1 LSKKYCSPRR
11 ILGTIEYHNS
21 FLKGFSPLTTLTDYQ
36 IVIRELSER
45 VVAAQKPIRVLDAI
59 KWSSQVREQ
68 FFHDKCKKLPN
79 VNTAYYLENN
89 PLQFDPLQKIEEFHE
104 IERSIRRKLGQYSGV
119 GSIMQ
124 RMCREYVSVVQM
136 LLARGTPRF
145 TEVSQEL
152 YGSSEDA
159 FHIGAPTL
167 KDLALLVSNTLTNIK
182 DQVLTEADVKL
193 FTSEQAVQIL
203 SEKLGG
209 YFSDR
214 DHVRVELS
222 DGIVADASAGAERIK
237 IHDGLM
243 FSERE
248 IRVFEIHEGWVHLG
262 TTLNGMSQPVCT
274 FLSKGPPSSTITQE
288 GLGIIAEVFTF
299 SSYPGRVK
307 RLTNRITAVNMAED
321 GADFLDVFHFY
332 REQGIEEDDCYQHT
346 TRVFRGSTP
355 DGGPFTKDLSYT
367 KGFILIYNYIR
378 LAVQRGLLSHIPL
391 LFLGKTTL
399 EDIHILADLVEE
411 NIVVPPKYVPPQFQD
426 IAALSAWMC
435 YSLFMN
441 KLDLERLAIDF
452 KAILH

>member
-1 LSKKYCSPRR
+1 MDLDSCM
-11 ILGTIEYHNS
+11 
-21 FLKGFSPLTTLTDYQ
+21 LTDYQ
-36 IVIRELSER
+36 QVIHELSER
-45 VVAAQKPIRVLDAI
+45 IVVAQKPIRILDAL
-59 KWSSQVREQ
+59 KWNNRVQEQ
-68 FFHDKCKKLPN
+68 FFKDKFKKLPM
-79 VNTAYYLENN
+79 VDSSYYLEND

-104 IERSIRRKLGQYSGV
+104 IDRSIRRKLGQYSGV
-119 GSIMQ
+119 GGIMQ
-124 RMCREYVSVVQM
+124 RMCREYSRVVEM
-136 LLARGTPRF
+136 LLARGTPKF
-145 TEVSQEL
+145 TEISQEL

-167 KDLALLVSNTLTNIK
+167 KDLASVVSGTLENIK
-182 DQVLTEADVKL
+182 DQVATKADIKSY
-193 FTSEQAVQIL
+193 TSEQTVAIL
-203 SEKLGG
+203 SERLGA

-214 DHVRVELS
+214 THVRVELS
-222 DGIVADASAGAERIK
+222 DGILADASAGAERIK
-237 IHDGLM
+237 IHEGLK

-307 RLTNRITAVNMAED
+307 RLTNRIKAVNIAEN
-321 GADFLDVFHFY
+321 GADFLDVFNFF
-332 REQGIEEDDCYQHT
+332 REQGLDEEVSYQNAS
-346 TRVFRGSTP
+346 RIFRGSTP
-355 DGGPFTKDLSYT
+355 DGGPFTKDLSYS

-378 LAVQRGLLSHIPL
+378 LAVQRGLVNQIPL

-411 NIVVPPKYVPPQFQD
+411 NIVTVPKYVPPQFQD

-435 YSLFMN
+435 YSLFLN
-441 KLDLERLAIDF
+441 QLDLQRLATDF